1 LNEEASVHKRAD
13 DHLRTTGKFST
24 LDWPS
29 PSMVLEARRA
39 RGLYLRGLVISFAK
53 WVRESIAAIGAAD
66 SPRRRRE
73 ITRH

>member
-1 LNEEASVHKRAD
+1 MQERAD
-13 DHLRTTGKFST
+13 YDLKTAGKFST

-29 PSMVLEARRA
+29 PSILLEARRA

-53 WVRESIAAIGAAD
+53 WVQGSIAATGAAD
-66 SPRRRRE
+66 SPRRGRE

>member
-1 LNEEASVHKRAD
+1 MQDRAD
-13 DHLRTTGKFST
+13 YHLKTTVNFST

-29 PSMVLEARRA
+29 PSILLEARRA

-53 WVRESIAAIGAAD
+53 WARKSIAAIATAD
-66 SPRRRRE
+66 YSRRGHE